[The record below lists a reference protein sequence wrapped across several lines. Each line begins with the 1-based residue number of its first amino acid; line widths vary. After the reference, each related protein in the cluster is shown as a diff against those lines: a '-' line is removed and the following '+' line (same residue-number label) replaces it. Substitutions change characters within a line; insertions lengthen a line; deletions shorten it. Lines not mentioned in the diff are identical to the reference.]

1 MNQHPTRIGKV
12 QFAVPNFFAIPLRK
26 MEVEV
31 NRYAGATYFL
41 HEGRIIA
48 VAGAIH
54 EEDSE

>member
-1 MNQHPTRIGKV
+1 MNNQPTRIGKV
-12 QFAVPNFFAIPLRK
+12 QFSIENFFFIPLRK

-41 HEGRIIA
+41 HEGRIVA

-54 EEDSE
+54 EEDDK